1 MPLVFMQEGREIP
14 LALFL
19 CVVEVETKSKE
30 AAAALNL
37 ITNGPLLWSLGT
49 K

>member
-1 MPLVFMQEGREIP
+1 MPLVFVQKGREIP

-19 CVVEVETKSKE
+19 CVVEVETKSKK

-37 ITNGPLLWSLGT
+37 ITNGPLLGSPGT